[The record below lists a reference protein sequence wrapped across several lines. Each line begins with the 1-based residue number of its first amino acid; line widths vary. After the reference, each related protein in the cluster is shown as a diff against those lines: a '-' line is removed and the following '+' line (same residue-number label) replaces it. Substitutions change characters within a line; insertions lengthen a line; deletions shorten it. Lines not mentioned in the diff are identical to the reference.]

1 MQMFSSRLLSWQ
13 AFYSVAAKG
22 LKVFLFYLA
31 VLSFCRAFFIFWMHD
46 YMAATTGGADIAL
59 ALWRGARLSCQ
70 TAGGLALFS
79 LVSAA
84 LLRFFHAPLE
94 NLAWRVTS
102 ALSLTMLSILYV
114 ASFPY
119 YHQYHTGFH
128 QIIFNT
134 VNEDAFALFVSLVQ
148 EFYLPLRLAGA
159 FLLAFLLYR
168 ALRFLLAHRI
178 LPALPELAFPWQL
191 LARFAFLAV
200 FLCVVLLSAF
210 GGSLRWQDAVDWE
223 NAGVTNDAFL
233 NEAILDDFQA
243 HYRAYT
249 LNRRFL
255 ACNGLN
261 FTVEEIEARLSYVA
275 EEMKIPCE
283 REALRLLAQQ
293 ADGGMRDALS
303 LLDQCASFDGGTLTA
318 ERVEESLG
326 LIGREPIYRLTK
338 AIGGRRK
345 GEVLET
351 VADLLAGGKDPM
363 QLLAELSLHL
373 RSLMLYE
380 AAGALEVLDLSDDAK
395 AALEEQ
401 KALFGQEKLMAMIA
415 RLHEAMAEL
424 RWTPQ
429 PRITLEVALL
439 SLCSAGA
446 ATQAAGAS
454 LAAAAAPAETAR
466 IARLEAELAALKAA
480 VAAQETKAV
489 PASSAASSAS
499 ARAASGPAKATP
511 SSMAALSAA
520 PPPASAAP
528 DPAGEKVYAELL
540 RLLQEQRRI
549 SVLACLKD
557 AFFAG
562 SGAGI
567 FRLGFLS
574 PLLARRTARDDYRK
588 IIEALLLEIAGEPLA
603 LSCEAKEMPPPAPPP
618 APKKKPPLAAV
629 EALKPKEPKLK
640 PMEIDESELSPEEQ
654 SRLQSAVAFLGA
666 KPVDLPEEQRIAA
679 LAAKGKAIKATV
691 GEPLSSGTAEGREEK
706 SETAEQAGRSATP
719 EDDPAPFA
727 DIPPPD
733 DMDAPPPGENS

>member
-1 MQMFSSRLLSWQ
+1 MAYIALYRQWRPGTFKDLVGQKAVSRTLSQAISSGRIAHAYLFSGPRGTGKTSTAKIFAKALNCEKGPTPDPCGVCKSCTKIADGTALDVFEIDAASNRGIDEMRDLREKVKFTPAEGRYKVYIIDEVHMLTTEAFNALLKTLEEPP
-13 AFYSVAAKG
+13 AHV
-22 LKVFLFYLA
+22 VFIL
-31 VLSFCRAFFIFWMHD
+31 
-46 YMAATTGGADIAL
+46 ATTEPHKVPATIQS
-59 ALWRGARLSCQ
+59 RCQ
-70 TAGGLALFS
+70 
-79 LVSAA
+79 
-84 LLRFFHAPLE
+84 RFDF
-94 NLAWRVTS
+94 R
-102 ALSLTMLSILYV
+102 
-114 ASFPY
+114 
-119 YHQYHTGFH
+119 
-128 QIIFNT
+128 
-134 VNEDAFALFVSLVQ
+134 
-148 EFYLPLRLAGA
+148 
-159 FLLAFLLYR
+159 
-168 ALRFLLAHRI
+168 RI
-178 LPALPELAFPWQL
+178 
-191 LARFAFLAV
+191 
-200 FLCVVLLSAF
+200 
-210 GGSLRWQDAVDWE
+210 
-223 NAGVTNDAFL
+223 
-233 NEAILDDFQA
+233 
-243 HYRAYT
+243 
-249 LNRRFL
+249 
-255 ACNGLN
+255 
-261 FTVEEIEARLSYVA
+261 TVEEIEARLSYVA

-283 REALRLLAQQ
+283 KEALRLLAQQ

-489 PASSAASSAS
+489 PASSAAPSAS
-499 ARAASGPAKATP
+499 ARAASRPAKAAS
-511 SSMAALSAA
+511 SSMAAPSAA
-520 PPPASAAP
+520 PPPAPATP
-528 DPAGEKVYAELL
+528 DPAGEKIYAELL
-540 RLLQEQRRI
+540 RRLQEQRRI

-629 EALKPKEPKLK
+629 EALKPKESELK
-640 PMEIDESELSPEEQ
+640 PLEIDESELSPEEK

-679 LAAKGKAIKATV
+679 LAAKGKAIRATV
-691 GEPLSSGTAEGREEK
+691 GAPPSSSGAAESRAKK
-706 SETAEQAGRSATP
+706 SETAEQAEKSATP
-719 EDDPAPFA
+719 EDESAPFA

>member
-1 MQMFSSRLLSWQ
+1 MAYIALYRQWRPGSFKDLVGQKAVSRTLSQAISSGRIAHAYLFSGPRGTGKTSTAKIFAKALNCEKGPTPDPCGVCKSCTKIADGTALDVFEIDAASNRGIDEMRDLREKVKFTPAEGRCKVYIIDEVHMLTTEAFNALLKTLEEPP
-13 AFYSVAAKG
+13 AHV
-22 LKVFLFYLA
+22 VFIL
-31 VLSFCRAFFIFWMHD
+31 
-46 YMAATTGGADIAL
+46 ATTEPHKVPATIQS
-59 ALWRGARLSCQ
+59 RCQ
-70 TAGGLALFS
+70 
-79 LVSAA
+79 
-84 LLRFFHAPLE
+84 RFDF
-94 NLAWRVTS
+94 R
-102 ALSLTMLSILYV
+102 
-114 ASFPY
+114 
-119 YHQYHTGFH
+119 
-128 QIIFNT
+128 
-134 VNEDAFALFVSLVQ
+134 
-148 EFYLPLRLAGA
+148 
-159 FLLAFLLYR
+159 
-168 ALRFLLAHRI
+168 RI
-178 LPALPELAFPWQL
+178 
-191 LARFAFLAV
+191 
-200 FLCVVLLSAF
+200 
-210 GGSLRWQDAVDWE
+210 
-223 NAGVTNDAFL
+223 
-233 NEAILDDFQA
+233 
-243 HYRAYT
+243 
-249 LNRRFL
+249 
-255 ACNGLN
+255 
-261 FTVEEIEARLSYVA
+261 TVEEIEARLSYVA

-283 REALRLLAQQ
+283 KEALRLLAQQ

-338 AIGGRRK
+338 AVGGRRK

-380 AAGALEVLDLSDDAK
+380 AAGALEALDLSDDAK
-395 AALEEQ
+395 ATLEEQ
-401 KALFGQEKLMAMIA
+401 KTLFGQEKLMAMIA

-454 LAAAAAPAETAR
+454 LTAAAPAPAEAAR

-480 VAAQETKAV
+480 VAAQETKAA
-489 PASSAASSAS
+489 PASSAAPPAS
-499 ARAASGPAKATP
+499 ARTASGPAKAAP

-540 RLLQEQRRI
+540 RRLQEQRRI
-549 SVLACLKD
+549 SVLACLKE

-640 PMEIDESELSPEEQ
+640 PMEIDESELSPEER

-706 SETAEQAGRSATP
+706 SETAEQAEKSATP
-719 EDDPAPFA
+719 EDDSAPFA

>member
-1 MQMFSSRLLSWQ
+1 MAYIALYRQWRPGTFKDLVGQKAVSRTLSQAISSGRIAHAYLFSGPRGTGKTSTAKIFAKALNCEKGPTPDPCGVCKSCTKIADGTALDVFEIDAASNRGIDEMRDLREKVKFTPAEGRYKVYIIDEVHMLTTEAFNALLKTLEEPP
-13 AFYSVAAKG
+13 AHV
-22 LKVFLFYLA
+22 VFIL
-31 VLSFCRAFFIFWMHD
+31 
-46 YMAATTGGADIAL
+46 ATTEPHKVPATIQS
-59 ALWRGARLSCQ
+59 RCQ
-70 TAGGLALFS
+70 
-79 LVSAA
+79 
-84 LLRFFHAPLE
+84 RFDF
-94 NLAWRVTS
+94 R
-102 ALSLTMLSILYV
+102 
-114 ASFPY
+114 
-119 YHQYHTGFH
+119 
-128 QIIFNT
+128 
-134 VNEDAFALFVSLVQ
+134 
-148 EFYLPLRLAGA
+148 
-159 FLLAFLLYR
+159 
-168 ALRFLLAHRI
+168 RI
-178 LPALPELAFPWQL
+178 
-191 LARFAFLAV
+191 
-200 FLCVVLLSAF
+200 
-210 GGSLRWQDAVDWE
+210 
-223 NAGVTNDAFL
+223 
-233 NEAILDDFQA
+233 
-243 HYRAYT
+243 
-249 LNRRFL
+249 
-255 ACNGLN
+255 
-261 FTVEEIEARLSYVA
+261 TVEEIEARLSYVA

-283 REALRLLAQQ
+283 KEALRLLAQQ

-338 AIGGRRK
+338 AVGGRRK

-380 AAGALEVLDLSDDAK
+380 AAGALEALDLSDDAK

-401 KALFGQEKLMAMIA
+401 KTLFGQEKLMAMIA

-454 LAAAAAPAETAR
+454 LTAAAPAPAEAAR

-480 VAAQETKAV
+480 VAAQETKAA
-489 PASSAASSAS
+489 PASSAAPPAS

-540 RLLQEQRRI
+540 RRLQEQRRI

-574 PLLARRTARDDYRK
+574 SLLARRTARDDYRK

-640 PMEIDESELSPEEQ
+640 PMEIDESELSPEER

-719 EDDPAPFA
+719 EDDSAPFA

-733 DMDAPPPGENS
+733 DMDAPPGENS

>member
-1 MQMFSSRLLSWQ
+1 MAYIALYRQWRPGSFKDLVGQKAVSRTLSQAISSGRIAHAYLFSGPRGTGKTSTAKIFAKALNCEKGPTPDPCGVCKSCTKIADGTALDVFEIDAASNRGIDEMRDLREKVKFTPAEGRYKVYIIDEVHMLTTEAFNALLKTLEEPP
-13 AFYSVAAKG
+13 AHV
-22 LKVFLFYLA
+22 VFIL
-31 VLSFCRAFFIFWMHD
+31 
-46 YMAATTGGADIAL
+46 ATTEPHKVPATIQS
-59 ALWRGARLSCQ
+59 RCQ
-70 TAGGLALFS
+70 
-79 LVSAA
+79 
-84 LLRFFHAPLE
+84 RFDF
-94 NLAWRVTS
+94 R
-102 ALSLTMLSILYV
+102 
-114 ASFPY
+114 
-119 YHQYHTGFH
+119 
-128 QIIFNT
+128 
-134 VNEDAFALFVSLVQ
+134 
-148 EFYLPLRLAGA
+148 
-159 FLLAFLLYR
+159 
-168 ALRFLLAHRI
+168 RI
-178 LPALPELAFPWQL
+178 
-191 LARFAFLAV
+191 
-200 FLCVVLLSAF
+200 
-210 GGSLRWQDAVDWE
+210 
-223 NAGVTNDAFL
+223 
-233 NEAILDDFQA
+233 
-243 HYRAYT
+243 
-249 LNRRFL
+249 
-255 ACNGLN
+255 
-261 FTVEEIEARLSYVA
+261 TVEEIEARLSYVA

-283 REALRLLAQQ
+283 KEALRLLAQQ

-338 AIGGRRK
+338 AVGGRRK

-380 AAGALEVLDLSDDAK
+380 AAGALEALDLSDDAK

-401 KALFGQEKLMAMIA
+401 KTLFGQEKLMAMIA

-454 LAAAAAPAETAR
+454 LTAAAPAPAEAAR

-480 VAAQETKAV
+480 VAAQETKAA
-489 PASSAASSAS
+489 PASSAAPPAN
-499 ARAASGPAKATP
+499 ARAASGSAKATP
-511 SSMAALSAA
+511 SSMAALSAV

-540 RLLQEQRRI
+540 RRLQEQRRI

-618 APKKKPPLAAV
+618 VPKKKPPLAAV

-640 PMEIDESELSPEEQ
+640 PMEIDESELSPEER

-691 GEPLSSGTAEGREEK
+691 GDPLSSGTAEGREEK
-706 SETAEQAGRSATP
+706 SETAEQAEKSATP
-719 EDDPAPFA
+719 EDDSAPFA

>member
-1 MQMFSSRLLSWQ
+1 MAYIALYRQWRPGSFKDLVGQKAVSRTLSQAISSGRIAHAYLFSGPRGTGKTSTAKIFAKALNCEKGPTPDPCGVCKSCTKIADGTALDVFEIDAASNRGIDEMRDLREKVKFTPAEGRYKVYIIDEVHMLTTEAFNALLKTLEEPP
-13 AFYSVAAKG
+13 AHV
-22 LKVFLFYLA
+22 VFIL
-31 VLSFCRAFFIFWMHD
+31 
-46 YMAATTGGADIAL
+46 ATTEPHKVPATIQS
-59 ALWRGARLSCQ
+59 RCQ
-70 TAGGLALFS
+70 
-79 LVSAA
+79 
-84 LLRFFHAPLE
+84 RFDF
-94 NLAWRVTS
+94 R
-102 ALSLTMLSILYV
+102 
-114 ASFPY
+114 
-119 YHQYHTGFH
+119 
-128 QIIFNT
+128 
-134 VNEDAFALFVSLVQ
+134 
-148 EFYLPLRLAGA
+148 
-159 FLLAFLLYR
+159 
-168 ALRFLLAHRI
+168 RI
-178 LPALPELAFPWQL
+178 
-191 LARFAFLAV
+191 
-200 FLCVVLLSAF
+200 
-210 GGSLRWQDAVDWE
+210 
-223 NAGVTNDAFL
+223 
-233 NEAILDDFQA
+233 
-243 HYRAYT
+243 
-249 LNRRFL
+249 
-255 ACNGLN
+255 
-261 FTVEEIEARLSYVA
+261 TVEEIEARLSYVA

-283 REALRLLAQQ
+283 KEALRLLAQQ
-293 ADGGMRDALS
+293 AYGGMRDGLS

-338 AIGGRRK
+338 AVGGRRK

-380 AAGALEVLDLSDDAK
+380 AAGALEALDLSDDAK

-401 KALFGQEKLMAMIA
+401 KTLFGQEKLMAMIA

-454 LAAAAAPAETAR
+454 LTAAAPAPAEAAR

-480 VAAQETKAV
+480 VAAQETKAA
-489 PASSAASSAS
+489 PASSAAPPAS

>member
-1 MQMFSSRLLSWQ
+1 MAYIALYRQWRPGSFKDLVGQKAVSRTLSQAISSGRIAHAYLFSGPRGTGKTSTAKIFAKALNCEKGPTPDPCGVCKSCTKIADGTALDVFEIDAASNRGIDEMRDLREKVKFTPAEGRYKVYIIDEVHMLTTEAFNALLKTLEEPP
-13 AFYSVAAKG
+13 AHV
-22 LKVFLFYLA
+22 VFIL
-31 VLSFCRAFFIFWMHD
+31 
-46 YMAATTGGADIAL
+46 ATTEPHKVPATIQS
-59 ALWRGARLSCQ
+59 RCQ
-70 TAGGLALFS
+70 
-79 LVSAA
+79 
-84 LLRFFHAPLE
+84 RFDF
-94 NLAWRVTS
+94 R
-102 ALSLTMLSILYV
+102 
-114 ASFPY
+114 
-119 YHQYHTGFH
+119 
-128 QIIFNT
+128 
-134 VNEDAFALFVSLVQ
+134 
-148 EFYLPLRLAGA
+148 
-159 FLLAFLLYR
+159 
-168 ALRFLLAHRI
+168 RI
-178 LPALPELAFPWQL
+178 
-191 LARFAFLAV
+191 
-200 FLCVVLLSAF
+200 
-210 GGSLRWQDAVDWE
+210 
-223 NAGVTNDAFL
+223 
-233 NEAILDDFQA
+233 
-243 HYRAYT
+243 
-249 LNRRFL
+249 
-255 ACNGLN
+255 
-261 FTVEEIEARLSYVA
+261 TVEEIEARLSYVA

-283 REALRLLAQQ
+283 KEALRLLAQQ

-318 ERVEESLG
+318 ERVEESRG

-338 AIGGRRK
+338 AVGGRRK

-380 AAGALEVLDLSDDAK
+380 AAGALEALDLSDDAK

-401 KALFGQEKLMAMIA
+401 KTLFGQEKLMAMIA

-454 LAAAAAPAETAR
+454 LTAAAPAPAEAAR

-480 VAAQETKAV
+480 VAAQETKAA
-489 PASSAASSAS
+489 PASSAAPPAS

>member
-1 MQMFSSRLLSWQ
+1 MAYIALYRQWRPGSFKDLVGQKAVSRTLSQAISSGRIAHAYLFSGPRGTGKTSTAKIFAKALNCEKGPTPDPCGVCKSCTKIADGTALDVFEIDAASNRGIDEMRDLREKVKFTPAEGRYKVYIIDEVHMLTTEAFNALLKTLEEPP
-13 AFYSVAAKG
+13 AHV
-22 LKVFLFYLA
+22 VFIL
-31 VLSFCRAFFIFWMHD
+31 
-46 YMAATTGGADIAL
+46 ATTEPHKVPATIQS
-59 ALWRGARLSCQ
+59 RCQ
-70 TAGGLALFS
+70 
-79 LVSAA
+79 
-84 LLRFFHAPLE
+84 RFDF
-94 NLAWRVTS
+94 R
-102 ALSLTMLSILYV
+102 
-114 ASFPY
+114 
-119 YHQYHTGFH
+119 
-128 QIIFNT
+128 
-134 VNEDAFALFVSLVQ
+134 
-148 EFYLPLRLAGA
+148 
-159 FLLAFLLYR
+159 
-168 ALRFLLAHRI
+168 RI
-178 LPALPELAFPWQL
+178 
-191 LARFAFLAV
+191 
-200 FLCVVLLSAF
+200 
-210 GGSLRWQDAVDWE
+210 
-223 NAGVTNDAFL
+223 
-233 NEAILDDFQA
+233 
-243 HYRAYT
+243 
-249 LNRRFL
+249 
-255 ACNGLN
+255 
-261 FTVEEIEARLSYVA
+261 TVEEIEARLSYVA

-283 REALRLLAQQ
+283 KEALRLLAQQ

-338 AIGGRRK
+338 AVGGRRK

-380 AAGALEVLDLSDDAK
+380 AAGALEALDLSDDAK

-401 KALFGQEKLMAMIA
+401 KTLFGQEKLMAMIA

-454 LAAAAAPAETAR
+454 LTAAAPAPAEAAR

-480 VAAQETKAV
+480 VAAQETKAA
-489 PASSAASSAS
+489 PASSAAPPAS